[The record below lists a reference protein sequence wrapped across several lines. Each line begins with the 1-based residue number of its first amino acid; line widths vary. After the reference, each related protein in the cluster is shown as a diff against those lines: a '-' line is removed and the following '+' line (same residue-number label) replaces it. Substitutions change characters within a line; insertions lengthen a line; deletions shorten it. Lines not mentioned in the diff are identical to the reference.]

1 MIAVWESLDCESV
14 GAAELEQIQRAVAA
28 RFGEGAVESPA
39 SLARVLADEGAVLR
53 HPEVLEAD
61 IRWRKRKLSSI
72 TTTDLDFTT
81 LLGAAESM
89 SELERLRNELTRA
102 GNDRG
107 LRQLRETALGN
118 KAERL
123 LLARSSVISE
133 SERNVA
139 KEIAG
144 WLDVWLSS
152 SELFRD
158 WLDLRRASPEYRDRF
173 GM

>member
-39 SLARVLADEGAVLR
+39 WLARVLADEGAVLR
-53 HPEVLEAD
+53 HPEVLDAD
-61 IRWRKRKLSSI
+61 ATWRKRKLSSI
-72 TTTDLDFTT
+72 TTTDLDFST
-81 LLGAAESM
+81 LSAAAASM
-89 SELERLRNELTRA
+89 NELERLRNSLASA
-102 GNDRG
+102 GDDRG
-107 LRQLRETALGN
+107 LRQLRETALRN

-123 LLARSSVISE
+123 LLARSSIISE

-152 SELFRD
+152 SELFKD
-158 WLDLRRASPEYRDRF
+158 WLDLRLASPEYRERF
-173 GM
+173 GT